1 MCDLYVEPSLVDLAA
16 TLGLE
21 AHVFVQARVPACFR
35 SLYTVLFG
43 VRRGVVVF
51 ETLVLTLYLTLFVGY
66 RSGNSAIREGITP
79 TGWFVLAGF
88 GLAILFGY
96 TYLLRRALKEESRQ
110 SNLLATRLQALQERD
125 QGDQGD
131 QEEHGPFIRPAI
143 PPPPRKKKP
152 KKARVK
158 RTNSP
163 EKRTAFQR
171 ISDDDDPWDVE

>member
-1 MCDLYVEPSLVDLAA
+1 MSDLFVEHPLVDLAA
-16 TLGLE
+16 TPGLE
-21 AHVFVQARVPACFR
+21 AYVFVQARVPACFR

-43 VRRGVVVF
+43 VRRGVIVF
-51 ETLVLTLYLTLFVGY
+51 ETLVVILYLILFVGY
-66 RSGNSAIREGITP
+66 RSGNSVFRDSITP
-79 TGWFVLAGF
+79 TGWFVVAGF
-88 GLAILFGY
+88 WLVILCGY

-125 QGDQGD
+125 QGDQ
-131 QEEHGPFIRPAI
+131 EEHGPFIRPAI

-158 RTNSP
+158 KTNSS

-171 ISDDDDPWDVE
+171 ISDDDDPWDVD